1 MPNYLS
7 NYALWRLCEFAN
19 PDLRNYNYLF
29 ENFWTKFFPYLDY
42 HMVLHH
48 HITNLKNEEVD
59 QMTVIVEKLKCELQ
73 NIAVEEGRIYMD
85 E

>member
-1 MPNYLS
+1 
-7 NYALWRLCEFAN
+7 
-19 PDLRNYNYLF
+19 
-29 ENFWTKFFPYLDY
+29 
-42 HMVLHH
+42 MVLHH